1 MFRPP
6 RASPEAHPP
15 HRIPA
20 PVSLT
25 LKLLIGLLAGLFAG
39 IAISLNPSPAL
50 LAIVDFIRP
59 IGTIWVNAIR
69 MTVIPLVVSS
79 LIVGIAAAPDVRSVG
94 RIGWRAIVV
103 FVATVALAATFAAV
117 VGQPLLG
124 ALDIDPATAATLRE
138 SGATATE
145 ASGAS
150 AEALPTFGQW
160 LTDLIPVNPIGAMA
174 EGAML
179 PIIMFS
185 VAFGIAVLAL
195 PAERR
200 APLTNVLQSVFDATL
215 QLVRWILELA
225 PIGVFALALPLAV
238 TMGVQAFGAL
248 GYYVVLVSTAAVLFT
263 IVVLYPA
270 AFLLG
275 GVPLGR
281 FARAAAPAQAV
292 ALSAR
297 SSLAALPAMI
307 EGAQRFLHLPPA
319 VTSFFLPLAAS
330 VFRAGT
336 GVGATIG
343 ALFLA
348 RLYDV
353 PLTATQL
360 ITVVVVVVVTSFS
373 VPSIPG
379 GTIIVMIPVLQ
390 AAGIPIAGIGLLLSI
405 DTIPDMFRTAT
416 NVTGHLATATIV
428 SRGEPSAPIDVQAV
442 AAD

>member
-1 MFRPP
+1 
-6 RASPEAHPP
+6 
-15 HRIPA
+15 
-20 PVSLT
+20 VSLT
-25 LKLLIGLLAGLFAG
+25 VKLLIGLTAG
-39 IAISLNPSPAL
+39 IIAGILISLNPSPAL
-50 LAIVDFIRP
+50 LAIVEFIRP
-59 IGTIWVNAIR
+59 IGTLWVNAIR

-79 LIVGIAAAPDVRSVG
+79 LIIGIAAAPDVRSVG
-94 RIGWRAIVV
+94 RIGWRAVVV

-117 VGQPLLG
+117 VGQPLLAG
-124 ALDIDPATAATLRE
+124 LDIDPSTAEALRA
-138 SGATATE
+138 SGASATE

-150 AEALPTFGQW
+150 AEDVPTFGEW
-160 LTDLIPVNPIGAMA
+160 LTGLIPVNPIAAMA

-195 PAERR
+195 PAAKR
-200 APLTNVLQSVFDATL
+200 APLTSVLQSVFDATL

-238 TMGVQAFGAL
+238 TMGVQAAGAL
-248 GYYVVLVSTAAVLFT
+248 IYYIVLVSVAAVLFT
-263 IVVLYPA
+263 VVVLYPA

-275 GVPLGR
+275 RVPLGR

-307 EGAQRFLHLPPA
+307 DGAQRFLTLPPA

-330 VFRAGT
+330 IFRAGT
-336 GVGATIG
+336 GIGATIG

-353 PLTATQL
+353 PLSATQL
-360 ITVVVVVVVTSFS
+360 VTVVIVVVLISFS

-390 AAGIPIAGIGLLLSI
+390 AAGIPIAGIGLLLGI

-428 SRGEPSAPIDVQAV
+428 SRGEPTVPAQMDAV

>member
-1 MFRPP
+1 
-6 RASPEAHPP
+6 
-15 HRIPA
+15 
-20 PVSLT
+20 VSLT
-25 LKLLIGLLAGLFAG
+25 VKLLIGLTAG
-39 IAISLNPSPAL
+39 IIAGILISLNPSPAL
-50 LAIVDFIRP
+50 LAIVEFIRP
-59 IGTIWVNAIR
+59 IGTLWVNAIR

-79 LIVGIAAAPDVRSVG
+79 LIIGIAAAPDVRSVG
-94 RIGWRAIVV
+94 RIGWRAVVV

-117 VGQPLLG
+117 VGQPLLAG
-124 ALDIDPATAATLRE
+124 LDIDPSTAEALRA
-138 SGATATE
+138 SGASATE

-150 AEALPTFGQW
+150 AEDVPTFGEW
-160 LTDLIPVNPIGAMA
+160 LTGLIPVNPIAAMA

-195 PAERR
+195 PAAKR
-200 APLTNVLQSVFDATL
+200 APLTSVLQSVFDATL

-238 TMGVQAFGAL
+238 TMGVQAAGAL
-248 GYYVVLVSTAAVLFT
+248 IYYIVLVSVAAVLFT
-263 IVVLYPA
+263 VVVLYPA

-275 GVPLGR
+275 RVPLGR

-307 EGAQRFLHLPPA
+307 DGAQRFLMLPPA

-330 VFRAGT
+330 IFRAGT
-336 GVGATIG
+336 GIGATIG

-353 PLTATQL
+353 PLSATQL
-360 ITVVVVVVVTSFS
+360 VTVVIVVVLISFS

-390 AAGIPIAGIGLLLSI
+390 AAGIPIAGIGLLLGI

-428 SRGEPSAPIDVQAV
+428 SRGEPTVPAQMDAV

>member
-1 MFRPP
+1 
-6 RASPEAHPP
+6 
-15 HRIPA
+15 
-20 PVSLT
+20 VSLT
-25 LKLLIGLLAGLFAG
+25 AKLLIGLVAGLLAGLAV
-39 IAISLNPSPAL
+39 SLNPSPAL
-50 LAIVDFIRP
+50 LAAVDFVRP
-59 IGTIWVNAIR
+59 VGTLWVNAIR

-79 LIVGIAAAPDVRSVG
+79 LIVGIASAPDVRSVG

-103 FVATVALAATFAAV
+103 FVATVALAATFAAI

-124 ALDIDPATAATLRE
+124 ALDIDPATAAMLRE
-138 SGATATE
+138 SGASATE
-145 ASGAS
+145 SSGAS
-150 AEALPTFGQW
+150 AAAIPTLSQW
-160 LTDLIPVNPIGAMA
+160 LTDLIPINPIRAMSD
-174 EGAML
+174 GAML

-195 PAERR
+195 PAAKR
-200 APLTNVLQSVFDATL
+200 APLTSVLQSVFDATL

-225 PIGVFALALPLAV
+225 PIGVFALALPLAA

-248 GYYVVLVSTAAVLFT
+248 GYYIVLVSVAAVLFT
-263 IVVLYPA
+263 AVVLYPA

-307 EGAQRFLHLPPA
+307 EGAQRYLTLPPA
-319 VTSFFLPLAAS
+319 VVSFFLPLAAS

-360 ITVVVVVVVTSFS
+360 VTIVVVVVLTSFS

-428 SRGEPSAPIDVQAV
+428 SRGDASGV
-442 AAD
+442 AAEPAAAAAD

>member
-1 MFRPP
+1 M
-6 RASPEAHPP
+6 
-15 HRIPA
+15 
-20 PVSLT
+20 SLT
-25 LKLLIGLLAGLFAG
+25 VKLLIGLVAGIFAG
-39 IAISLNPSPAL
+39 ILISMNPSPPL
-50 LAIVDFIRP
+50 LAIVEFVRP
-59 IGTIWVNAIR
+59 IGTLWVNAIR

-103 FVATVALAATFAAV
+103 FVATVGLAATFAAV
-117 VGQPLLG
+117 VGQPLLAG
-124 ALDIDPATAATLRE
+124 LDIDPATATALRE
-138 SGATATE
+138 SGASATE
-145 ASGAS
+145 ASGAGV
-150 AEALPTFGQW
+150 EDVPTFGEW
-160 LTDLIPVNPIGAMA
+160 LTGLIPVNPVAAMA

-195 PAERR
+195 PAVKR
-200 APLTNVLQSVFDATL
+200 APLTSVLQSVFDATL

-225 PIGVFALALPLAV
+225 PIGVFALALPLAA
-238 TMGVQAFGAL
+238 TMGVEAAGAL
-248 GYYVVLVSTAAVLFT
+248 IYYIVLVSVAAVLFT

-270 AFLLG
+270 AYLLG
-275 GVPLGR
+275 RVPIGR

-307 EGAQRFLHLPPA
+307 EGAQRHLTLPPA

-353 PLTATQL
+353 PLSATQL
-360 ITVVVVVVVTSFS
+360 ATMVLVVVLISFS

-390 AAGIPIAGIGLLLSI
+390 SAGIPIAGIGLLLGI

-416 NVTGHLATATIV
+416 NVTGHLATAAIV
-428 SRGEPSAPIDVQAV
+428 SRGDPGMPAQVDAI

>member
-1 MFRPP
+1 M
-6 RASPEAHPP
+6 
-15 HRIPA
+15 
-20 PVSLT
+20 SLT
-25 LKLLIGLLAGLFAG
+25 VKLLIGLTAG
-39 IAISLNPSPAL
+39 IIAGILISLNPSPAL
-50 LAIVDFIRP
+50 LAIVEFIRP
-59 IGTIWVNAIR
+59 IGTLWVNAIR

-79 LIVGIAAAPDVRSVG
+79 LIIGIAAAPDVRSVG
-94 RIGWRAIVV
+94 RIGWRAVVV

-117 VGQPLLG
+117 VGQPLLAG
-124 ALDIDPATAATLRE
+124 LDIDPSTAEALRA
-138 SGATATE
+138 SGASATE

-150 AEALPTFGQW
+150 AEDVPTFGEW
-160 LTDLIPVNPIGAMA
+160 LTGLIPVNPIAAMA

-195 PAERR
+195 PAAKR
-200 APLTNVLQSVFDATL
+200 APLTSVLQSVFDATL

-238 TMGVQAFGAL
+238 TMGVQAAGAL
-248 GYYVVLVSTAAVLFT
+248 IYYIVLVSVAAVLFT
-263 IVVLYPA
+263 VVVLYPA

-275 GVPLGR
+275 RVPLGR

-307 EGAQRFLHLPPA
+307 DGAQRFLTLPPA

-330 VFRAGT
+330 IFRAGT
-336 GVGATIG
+336 GIGATIG

-353 PLTATQL
+353 PLSATQL
-360 ITVVVVVVVTSFS
+360 VTVVIVVVLISFS

-390 AAGIPIAGIGLLLSI
+390 AAGIPIAGIGLLLGI

-428 SRGEPSAPIDVQAV
+428 SRGEPTVPAQMDAV